1 MRWIA
6 VAKACEGLCATP
18 RGSARAFLNAKCGHF
33 EMLGCILRFAGWPE
47 RATGATSS
55 SQSYCGTGTGVA
67 VGREFAETHLRSCLH
82 AGLRVSGEFA
92 IPGLAWPKIIAYDGI
107 FCKNGPVELPP

>member
-1 MRWIA
+1 M
-6 VAKACEGLCATP
+6 EGFFSISSCSMEAQRRAIIGQSGTTP
-18 RGSARAFLNAKCGHF
+18 LH
-33 EMLGCILRFAGWPE
+33 LYFAGWPE

-55 SQSYCGTGTGVA
+55 SHSYCGTGTGVA

-92 IPGLAWPKIIAYDGI
+92 DRWRASEANLDLLECFLSTPSL
-107 FCKNGPVELPP
+107 